1 MDHDQISDLGLSAVE
16 ARENVSKLEAERAI
30 ADLTGVAEIA
40 SYMRDLEEELE
51 LWRDLYTTLAVTEIA
66 VLRGQLFGTLEG

>member
-1 MDHDQISDLGLSAVE
+1 MFHDQISDLGLSAAD
-16 ARENVSKLEAERAI
+16 ARDNVSKLEAERAI
-30 ADLTGVAEIA
+30 ADLTGVAEIE

-66 VLRGQLFGTLEG
+66 VLRAQLYGPQTG